1 MQKSASERLKRN
13 TTEIMNLWEERAY
26 KEVSAAQHQET
37 LSLRNSLPEYLTQL
51 ADALSTTIDRTE
63 ARQRQDLIDSTR
75 VGKKHGKERATSLN
89 YTIDQLIF
97 EYHILRQVIFDVM
110 EKEETLSPV
119 EREVIISSIEQAV
132 NDAASEFSD
141 TLKFIQENLFNA
153 LAHDLR
159 TPISAAKVS
168 AQLILRRPDDVD
180 NCIQKASRISTSMD
194 RIDDMIK
201 DLLDASRIRA
211 GQEISLDL
219 GETDLDWILRSVV
232 EETSYAHPD
241 RIKYSSK
248 GICLGSWNENALRRV
263 IENLV
268 NNAIKYG
275 SQKTSVSLALNSDKD
290 TAILTV
296 HNQGNPIPKDQLAIL
311 FQQYRRA
318 KSTEKKVG
326 WGLGLTVVKGI
337 VNALNGS
344 IRVESD
350 EKSGTTFIISL
361 PKDPRKLS
369 LKGDAD

>member
-1 MQKSASERLKRN
+1 
-13 TTEIMNLWEERAY
+13 MNLWEERAY

-75 VGKKHGKERATSLN
+75 IGKKHGKERAASLN

-110 EKEETLSPV
+110 EKEELLSPV

-132 NDAASEFSD
+132 NDAATEFSD
-141 TLKFIQENLFNA
+141 TLKFIQENLSNA

-219 GETDLDWILRSVV
+219 EETDLDWILRSVV

-241 RIKYSSK
+241 RVSYSSK
-248 GICLGSWNENALRRV
+248 GTCLGSWNENALRRV

-296 HNQGNPIPKDQLAIL
+296 HNEGNPIPKDELDIL

-369 LKGDAD
+369 LKDESE